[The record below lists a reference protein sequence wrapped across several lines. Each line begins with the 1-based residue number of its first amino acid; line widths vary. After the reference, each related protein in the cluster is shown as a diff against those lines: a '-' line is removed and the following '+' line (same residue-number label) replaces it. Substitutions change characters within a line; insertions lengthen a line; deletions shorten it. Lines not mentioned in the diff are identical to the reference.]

1 MTGQTG
7 RSLKLTTEQ
16 LVSANIALSKLGSK
30 RDLAAYLKMSP
41 TTITNFFAGRPV
53 QRKQFHAICKK
64 LKLDW
69 QPESPKQASS
79 NISDIDELVREMRD
93 RIHPII
99 QQRCGTMRV
108 LDMPQPIGLDKIYTH
123 VNILEKIT
131 GRNRCELAE
140 LLGEFSPDI
149 SPEKFERFSF
159 SAVTKER
166 VPGLE
171 AVETHSKLMILG
183 KPGAGKTTF
192 LKHLAM
198 QCVGGKFQENRVPI
212 FITLKD
218 FAEAKGR
225 PDLLT
230 HINNDILPIGST
242 EVETLQSIL
251 QNGRALIL
259 LDGLDEVRETDAK
272 RVLRQIQQFS
282 EHNASNAFVITC
294 RIATREYI
302 FEKFTEV
309 EVADFDDEQIADVS
323 GKWFRCKQDEV
334 KAERFLQ
341 KLEDNPPIRELA
353 SSPLLLTL
361 LCLVFEDSGDFPA
374 NRSELYQD
382 GVDVLLKKWDS
393 KRNIER
399 DQVYKKLSLK
409 RKEDLLS
416 QIAYCTFETGNYFF
430 KQKDVERQIREF
442 IENLPGASTDEET
455 LNLDSEAVLKSIEAQ
470 HGLFV
475 ERAWNIYS
483 FSHLTFHEYFAARE
497 IKEKSYL
504 NALSEHLTDKRWRE
518 VTLLTVGMLPNADE
532 CLRQMKQAV
541 DELMPEDEKVQ
552 RFLTWLDEKARSIDA
567 SKKPAAIRAFYFTLT
582 LDFTLAH
589 ANTIDHAFARNI
601 ANALA
606 FDLDLNIANALAF
619 DLDLDHARDLAIG
632 IDHALTHAFDHARD
646 LANTIARANAIDHDI
661 DNDVVIVIDQTIPCA
676 LDLKGADIID
686 PELKLKLEILSSQLP
701 DSQLPNTQEAAELSI
716 QWWQENG
723 QTWIN
728 QLRAVMIEHRN
739 IGHDWQFSAAQKER
753 LQQYYD
759 ANKLLVDC
767 LNSDCYI
774 SRSVREEIEA
784 TLLLPIAAIK
794 QRQALEK

>member
-1 MTGQTG
+1 MAGETA

-16 LVSANIALSKLGSK
+16 QVSANTALSKFGSK
-30 RDLAAYLKMSP
+30 ADLAADLGMSR
-41 TTITNFFAGRPV
+41 TTINKFFKGEPV

-69 QPESPKQASS
+69 QPESLQPSPS
-79 NISDIDELVREMRD
+79 DVSDIDELVREMRKHI
-93 RIHPII
+93 RPII
-99 QQRCGTMRV
+99 QERCGTMRV
-108 LDMPQPIGLDKIYTH
+108 LDMTQPIGLDKIYTH

-131 GRNRCELAE
+131 GRNRLELTE
-140 LLGEFSPDI
+140 LLREV
-149 SPEKFERFSF
+149 SPEKFERFSL
-159 SAVTKER
+159 SPVREKR

-171 AVETHSKLMILG
+171 AVEKHSKLMILG

-198 QCVGGKFQENRVPI
+198 QCVGGKFQANRVPI

-218 FAEAKGR
+218 FAEVDGI
-225 PDLLT
+225 PDFLT
-230 HINNDILPIGST
+230 YIDVLINSTSSPNVQTILD
-242 EVETLQSIL
+242 
-251 QNGRALIL
+251 NGRALIL

-282 EHNASNAFVITC
+282 ERNARNAFVITC
-294 RIATREYI
+294 RIAAREYT

-309 EVADFDDEQIADVS
+309 EVADFDNAQIADVS

-334 KAERFLQ
+334 KAESFLH
-341 KLEDNPPIRELA
+341 KLKENPPIRELA
-353 SSPLLLTL
+353 TSPLLLIL

-374 NRSELYQD
+374 NRSELYQN

-475 ERAWNIYS
+475 ERARSIYS

-504 NALSEHLTDKRWRE
+504 NVLSEHLTDKRWRE

-541 DELMPEDEKVQ
+541 DELMAGDEKLQ
-552 RFLTWLDEKARSIDA
+552 RFLTWVDEKARSVDA
-567 SKKPAAIRAFYFTLT
+567 AGL
-582 LDFTLAH
+582 
-589 ANTIDHAFARNI
+589 
-601 ANALA
+601 
-606 FDLDLNIANALAF
+606 
-619 DLDLDHARDLAIG
+619 
-632 IDHALTHAFDHARD
+632 
-646 LANTIARANAIDHDI
+646 
-661 DNDVVIVIDQTIPCA
+661 
-676 LDLKGADIID
+676 
-686 PELKLKLEILSSQLP
+686 
-701 DSQLPNTQEAAELSI
+701 
-716 QWWQENG
+716 
-723 QTWIN
+723 
-728 QLRAVMIEHRN
+728 
-739 IGHDWQFSAAQKER
+739 
-753 LQQYYD
+753 
-759 ANKLLVDC
+759 
-767 LNSDCYI
+767 
-774 SRSVREEIEA
+774 
-784 TLLLPIAAIK
+784 
-794 QRQALEK
+794 